1 MAVLSQ
7 PNREEG
13 DGLGKTSPVDFRLV
27 IPYIGRYQRERV
39 GFAHRSRWDRQND
52 LSNIYTQTASE
63 LLWLVT
69 DEITW
74 EQVLKDSRQLKMKP

>member
-1 MAVLSQ
+1 MV
-7 PNREEG
+7 G
-13 DGLGKTSPVDFRLV
+13 T
-27 IPYIGRYQRERV
+27 RERELDL
-39 GFAHRSRWDRQND
+39 HTDRPRWDRLID

>member
-1 MAVLSQ
+1 MDLHTDR
-7 PNREEG
+7 P
-13 DGLGKTSPVDFRLV
+13 
-27 IPYIGRYQRERV
+27 
-39 GFAHRSRWDRQND
+39 RWDRLID